1 MHRKLLVPLIGAGA
15 LLVAAGTVAQ
25 VASAGEKT
33 RFKAHYS
40 QANAWASGLVG
51 TFTISNPSLQ
61 AAGDWELTFG
71 VPGGATVT
79 GVWNATLTASGGTY
93 RVKPLA
99 RSRTIAAHGSTDV
112 GLTIAS
118 TTPVTPTNCT
128 VGDEPCQVDAVSASR
143 IDAAPPAEAG
153 QPGTD
158 DSADDSA
165 DNNAAGDTT
174 GDQVGRAASTEHG
187 PAGSGRT
194 GPLFVPYVSLPAI
207 GRPPLDAIM
216 SGTGADGLNLA
227 SLVPPTGQA
236 CDLTWGGSTDI
247 VGYAGEITKAVR
259 SKVRVIASIGAAGG
273 VDLARTCATAG
284 ALEAPLSRVLD
295 LGVRNL
301 DFTIPGS
308 EIADDAVNLRRAQ
321 AIKDLQAKYRGLKV
335 SYTLPVLTGGQLG
348 TVDALAR
355 PLAAARRSGAV
366 IDRINLLPVDVSS
379 PLGTVDSLLASA
391 RSVDAARG
399 VIDTATGLHEQIMR
413 ILGLDAGS
421 AWQAL
426 GIVPVLGGEDLTG
439 NLPLP
444 GGVSRLLSFA
454 KANGLGLVGFLPL
467 VSTGT
472 CGSGGLPVLSVPLL
486 DCLDLNVLPHFFEI
500 SDTVRRA
507 LH

>member
-15 LLVAAGTVAQ
+15 LLVAAGTVAS

-51 TFTISNPSLQ
+51 TFTISNLSSQ
-61 AAGDWELTFG
+61 SASDWELTFG

-79 GVWNATLTASGGTY
+79 GVWNATLTGSGGTY

-128 VGDEPCQVDAVSASR
+128 INDEPCQVDAVSASR
-143 IDAAPPAEAG
+143 VDAAPPAEAG

-158 DSADDSA
+158 DSAG
-165 DNNAAGDTT
+165 DNAPGNAA

-187 PAGSGRT
+187 ATGPGPS
-194 GPLFVPYVSLPAI
+194 GPLFAPYVSLPAV
-207 GRPPLDAIM
+207 GRPPLDAIV
-216 SGTGADGLNLA
+216 SGTGADALNLA
-227 SLVPPTGQA
+227 SLVPSTGHA
-236 CDLTWGGSTDI
+236 CDLTWGGTADLA
-247 VGYAGEITKAVR
+247 GYASEITKAVKA
-259 SKVRVIASIGAAGG
+259 KVHLIASVGAGVAGNCG
-273 VDLARTCATAG
+273 SAG

-295 LGVRNL
+295 LGVRDL

-321 AIKDLQAKYRGLKV
+321 AIKDLQARYRGLKV
-335 SYTLPVLTGGQLG
+335 SYTLPAATGDHPFDVA
-348 TVDALAR
+348 TLAR
-355 PLAAARRSGAV
+355 PLAVARKAGAV
-366 IDRINLLPVDVSS
+366 IDRINLLPIDVNS
-379 PLGTVDSLLASA
+379 PLDTVDSLVKSA
-391 RSVDAARG
+391 RSIDAARG

-413 ILGLDAGS
+413 MLGLDAGS

-426 GIVPVLGGEDLTG
+426 GIIPVLGGADLTG
-439 NLPLP
+439 NSPLP
-444 GGVSRLLSFA
+444 GGVTRLLSFA

-472 CGSGGLPVLSVPLL
+472 CGAGGLPVLSIPLL

-500 SDTVRRA
+500 SDAVRRA

>member
-51 TFTISNPSLQ
+51 TFTISNLSSQ
-61 AAGDWELTFG
+61 AASDWELTFG

-93 RVKPLA
+93 RVRPLS
-99 RSRTIAAHGSTDV
+99 RSRTIAAHGTTDV

-118 TTPVTPTNCT
+118 TTPVTPTNCA
-128 VGDEPCQVDAVSASR
+128 VNDEPCQVDAVSASR
-143 IDAAPPAEAG
+143 VDAAPPAEAE
-153 QPGTD
+153 QPGAGD
-158 DSADDSA
+158 
-165 DNNAAGDTT
+165 NAAGDATADNAGDAA
-174 GDQVGRAASTEHG
+174 GDQVGRAASTDNG
-187 PAGSGRT
+187 AKRM
-194 GPLFVPYVSLPAI
+194 GPLFVPYVSLPAV
-207 GRPPLDAIM
+207 GRPPLDAIVA
-216 SGTGADGLNLA
+216 GTGADGLNLA
-227 SLVPPTGQA
+227 SLVPSTGHA
-236 CDLTWGGSTDI
+236 CDLTWGGSAD
-247 VGYAGEITKAVR
+247 VAGYASEITKAVR
-259 SKVRVIASIGAAGG
+259 SKVGVIASIGAAGG

-321 AIKDLQAKYRGLKV
+321 AVKDLQARYRGLKV
-335 SYTLPVLTGGQLG
+335 SYTLPAVTGDQRNA
-348 TVDALAR
+348 VDALTR
-355 PLAAARRSGAV
+355 PLAAAQRSGAV

-426 GIVPVLGGEDLTG
+426 GIVPVLGGDDLTG

-444 GGVSRLLSFA
+444 GGVTRLLSFA

-467 VSTGT
+467 VATGT
-472 CGSGGLPVLSVPLL
+472 CGAGGLPVLSIPLL

>member
-15 LLVAAGTVAQ
+15 LLVAAGTVAS

-51 TFTISNPSLQ
+51 TFTISNLSSQ
-61 AAGDWELTFG
+61 SASDWELTFG

-79 GVWNATLTASGGTY
+79 GVWNATLTGSGRTY

-99 RSRTIAAHGSTDV
+99 RSRTIAGHGSTDV

-118 TTPVTPTNCT
+118 TTPVTPTDCT
-128 VGDEPCQVDAVSASR
+128 INDEPCQVDAVSASR
-143 IDAAPPAEAG
+143 VDAAPAGEAG
-153 QPGTD
+153 QSGVD
-158 DSADDSA
+158 DSADH
-165 DNNAAGDTT
+165 NAA

-187 PAGSGRT
+187 ATGSGPS
-194 GPLFVPYVSLPAI
+194 GPLFAPYISLPAV
-207 GRPPLDAIM
+207 GRPPLGAIV
-216 SGTGADGLNLA
+216 SGTGADALNLA
-227 SLVPPTGQA
+227 SLVPSTGHA
-236 CDLTWGGSTDI
+236 CDLTWGGTADLAA
-247 VGYAGEITKAVR
+247 YASEITTAAKA
-259 SKVRVIASIGAAGG
+259 KVHLIASVGAGVAGNCG
-273 VDLARTCATAG
+273 SAG
-284 ALEAPLSRVLD
+284 ALEAPLARVLD
-295 LGVRNL
+295 LGVRDL

-321 AIKDLQAKYRGLKV
+321 AIKDLQARYRGLKV
-335 SYTLPVLTGGQLG
+335 SYTLPAAALDHPFDVAT
-348 TVDALAR
+348 LAR
-355 PLAAARRSGAV
+355 PLAVARKAGAV
-366 IDRINLLPVDVSS
+366 IDRINLLPVDISS
-379 PLGTVDSLLASA
+379 PLGTVDSLVKST
-391 RSVDAARG
+391 RSIDAARG

-413 ILGLDAGS
+413 ILGLDASS

-426 GIVPVLGGEDLTG
+426 GIVPVLGGADLTG
-439 NLPLP
+439 DSPLP
-444 GGVSRLLSFA
+444 GGVTRLLSFA

-472 CGSGGLPVLSVPLL
+472 CGAGGLPVLSIPLL

>member
-15 LLVAAGTVAQ
+15 LLVAAGTVAS
-25 VASAGEKT
+25 VASASEKT

-51 TFTISNPSLQ
+51 TFTISNLSSQ

-71 VPGGATVT
+71 VPGAATVT

-93 RVKPLA
+93 RIKPLS
-99 RSRTIAAHGSTDV
+99 RSRTIAAHGTTDI

-128 VGDEPCQVDAVSASR
+128 VNDEPCQVDAVSTGR
-143 IDAAPPAEAG
+143 VDAAPPAEAG
-153 QPGTD
+153 QPGGD
-158 DSADDSA
+158 D
-165 DNNAAGDTT
+165 NTT
-174 GDQVGRAASTEHG
+174 GDTQGSEVGRAAATEHG
-187 PAGSGRT
+187 PAGPGPT
-194 GPLFVPYVSLPAI
+194 GPLFVPYVSLPAV
-207 GRPPLDAIM
+207 GRPPLDAIL

-227 SLVPPTGQA
+227 SLVPSTGHA
-236 CDLTWGGSTDI
+236 CDLTWGGNTD
-247 VGYAGEITKAVR
+247 VAGYADEITRAVR

-295 LGVRNL
+295 LGVRDL

-335 SYTLPVLTGGQLG
+335 SYTMPVRTGGQRN
-348 TVDALAR
+348 TVDALTR
-355 PLAAARRSGAV
+355 PLAAAQRSGAV
-366 IDRINLLPVDVSS
+366 LDRINLLPVDVSS

-391 RSVDAARG
+391 RSVDAARD

-426 GIVPVLGGEDLTG
+426 GIVAVLGGDDLTG
-439 NLPLP
+439 HLPLP
-444 GGVSRLLSFA
+444 GGVTRLLSFA

-467 VSTGT
+467 VSTGA